1 MRCFFS
7 KATRETRRTM
17 TTGESR
23 RTPQDLTYVSLE
35 REEDR
40 LYWTNRFNV
49 SGDEL
54 AEAVETVGND
64 VDAVAAYLNV
74 GR

>member
-1 MRCFFS
+1 
-7 KATRETRRTM
+7 M

-54 AEAVETVGND
+54 TEAVETVGND

>member
-1 MRCFFS
+1 
-7 KATRETRRTM
+7 M

>member
-1 MRCFFS
+1 
-7 KATRETRRTM
+7 M

-54 AEAVETVGND
+54 TEAVETVGND
-64 VDAVAAYLNV
+64 VDAVAAGRCPTYLPRP
-74 GR
+74 GCRGGH

>member
-1 MRCFFS
+1 
-7 KATRETRRTM
+7 M

-54 AEAVETVGND
+54 AEAVETVGNE

>member
-1 MRCFFS
+1 
-7 KATRETRRTM
+7 M

-64 VDAVAAYLNV
+64 VDAVAAYLNF

>member
-1 MRCFFS
+1 
-7 KATRETRRTM
+7 M

-49 SGDEL
+49 SGDERT
-54 AEAVETVGND
+54 EAVETVGND

>member
-1 MRCFFS
+1 
-7 KATRETRRTM
+7 M

-54 AEAVETVGND
+54 AEAVDTVGTD
-64 VDAVAAYLNV
+64 VAAVAAYLNV

>member
-1 MRCFFS
+1 
-7 KATRETRRTM
+7 M

-54 AEAVETVGND
+54 TEAVEIVGND